1 MENIKK
7 FKIYLGILY
16 VLLISTFLYLF
27 FSKFTLQE
35 LSSYEFIRNNVEYF
49 SDLKNQNFFALLTI
63 FFLFVVFWVLLLGFG
78 SPVALA
84 SGFIFG
90 KWIGTMVIALSL
102 SVGALILYLIT
113 IFFFKDLIHQK
124 LENKMTYLKELFKK
138 NEFLYFLIYRFIGGI
153 PFFIANTMPVIFNVK
168 IKNYFLGT
176 LIGMMPQ
183 LFIMVSIGSGLE
195 KIIEAN
201 STPPSFLEIILSK
214 DIYLPLLAFLI
225 IVIISIFLKKKLYK

>member
-16 VLLISTFLYLF
+16 VLLISTFLYFF

-35 LSSYEFIRNNVEYF
+35 LSSYEFIKNNVDYF
-49 SDLKNQNFFALLTI
+49 SNLKDKNYYTLLLT

-90 KWIGTMVIALSL
+90 KWIGTIIIATSL
-102 SVGALILYLIT
+102 SVGSLLLYLIAN
-113 IFFFKDLIHQK
+113 FFFRDLVQQK
-124 LENKMTYLKELFKK
+124 LGNRMVFLKDLFKK
-138 NEFLYFLIYRFIGGI
+138 NEFLYFLAYRFIGGL
-153 PFFIANTMPVIFNVK
+153 PFFIHNTLPVIFN
-168 IKNYFLGT
+168 IRIINYFFGT
-176 LIGMMPQ
+176 LLGMIPQ

-195 KIIEAN
+195 KIIKTNN
-201 STPPSFLEIILSK
+201 SPPSFFEIIASK
-214 DIYLPLLAFLI
+214 DIYLPLIAFI
-225 IVIISIFLKKKLYK
+225 AIVIISIFLKKKFYK